1 MNVKGGERSRINW
14 IGLFC
19 ELFAGRSFQR
29 ESQCESTIGTKYF
42 LITQSSFTRSLSQVQ
57 NIIKKQA
64 LSIKYFEGR
73 PLSNEKSSQEHGLII
88 SCAF

>member
-42 LITQSSFTRSLSQVQ
+42 LITAILHFSGTEG
-57 NIIKKQA
+57 NIID
-64 LSIKYFEGR
+64 IYI
-73 PLSNEKSSQEHGLII
+73 NN
-88 SCAF
+88 